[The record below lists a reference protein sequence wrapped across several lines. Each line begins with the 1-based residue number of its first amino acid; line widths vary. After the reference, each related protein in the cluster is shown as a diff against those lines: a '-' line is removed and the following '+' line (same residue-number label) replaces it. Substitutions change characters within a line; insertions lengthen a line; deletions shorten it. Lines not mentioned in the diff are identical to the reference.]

1 MYVSIHSLF
10 FLAAYGTA
18 VLDDPSCTIPR
29 LPSPF
34 SSSVFLKDYKGKKAV
49 IFNHPSPGARHTLSE
64 EHLRANYGHLPVTLA
79 SSNSQSYA
87 KLESVLAV
95 YLDSHM
101 APVTLEKSA
110 DSLWY
115 LFGDTLATEEWMPLH
130 ATINTVEEV
139 KALQEDPLNV
149 WGVGG
154 QYSGV
159 PFHTHGPV
167 FSESVLGRKRWFI
180 SPPQYKPTFSGNVTT
195 LSWVTDGGP
204 LREAH
209 MQACTAEEGDV
220 LYLPLDWWHATLNLS
235 PYNAFTSTFTKEPAH
250 KKSATEEL

>member
-1 MYVSIHSLF
+1 MHFLPYLF
-10 FLAAYGTA
+10 FLAAYGSAIDTT
-18 VLDDPSCTIPR
+18 SCNIPR

-34 SSSVFLKDYKGKKAV
+34 SPSVFLSAYKGKKAV
-49 IFNHPSPGARHTLSE
+49 IFHHPSLGARHTLSE
-64 EHLRANYGHLPVTLA
+64 EHLRAHYGHLPVTLA
-79 SSNSQSYA
+79 SSNAQSYE
-87 KLESVLAV
+87 KRESVLV
-95 YLDSHM
+95 EYLDSHM
-101 APVTLEKSA
+101 APVTLDKSA

-115 LFGDTLATEEWMPLH
+115 LFGDTLATEDWMPLH

-139 KALQEDPLNV
+139 KALQDDPLNV

-167 FSESVLGRKRWFI
+167 FSESVLGRKRWYV
-180 SPPQYKPTFSGNVTT
+180 SPPQHKPNFSGNVSTF
-195 LSWVTDGGP
+195 SWVTSGGP
-204 LREAH
+204 LREVH

-235 PYNAFTSTFTKEPAH
+235 PYNAFTSTFTKEHPPQRTPTA
-250 KKSATEEL
+250 EL